1 MVMEG
6 SGASPGHL
14 VSLLYG
20 LFALVWLL
28 ECWGACWSWPSSH
41 FGRFVYRVDRY
52 ATRDIGW
59 VRDVGWVRDDVCR
72 FALDIG

>member
-1 MVMEG
+1 MPRTPGEDAGWLGAIGLVVRVLG
-6 SGASPGHL
+6 SI
-14 VSLLYG
+14 
-20 LFALVWLL
+20 L
-28 ECWGACWSWPSSH
+28 ELAILSFWSICVP
-41 FGRFVYRVDRY
+41 VDRY